1 MSEFHN
7 AFYTTCRKHDIEH
20 PKWRKCPKCE
30 EVISYSEEEVNDLFD
45 QLASE
50 AKSSLLG
57 NYFIRNWWNQNKKK

>member
-7 AFYTTCRKHDIEH
+7 AFYITCRKHDIEH

-30 EVISYSEEEVNDLFD
+30 EVISYSEEEINDLFD

-50 AKSSLLG
+50 AKSGLLG